1 MATLALASFYVAA
14 AVIAAWQ
21 TVRVRERRLVPLLSL
36 FALTAAGHE
45 RGTGDALGLLC
56 HYGAGVAGLVLLA
69 MLLPRP
75 ASAAPPA
82 SPRKP

>member
-1 MATLALASFYVAA
+1 MATLALVSFYLAA
-14 AVIAAWQ
+14 AVITVWQ
-21 TVRVRERRLVPLLSL
+21 AVRVPERRPVPLLSL

-56 HYGAGVAGLVLLA
+56 HYGAGIAGLALLA

-75 ASAAPPA
+75 ASATPTP